1 MENSMDYD
9 TSPINADDDVGVV
22 HNIHKMLDEESCNFS
37 SSAVDD
43 ALPPDLFEQQKRKV
57 FSSLSTLNIL
67 L

>member
-1 MENSMDYD
+1 M
-9 TSPINADDDVGVV
+9 GVV

-37 SSAVDD
+37 SSAADD
-43 ALPPDLFEQQKRKV
+43 ALPPDLFEQHKRKV